1 MSIGTANFHPS
12 AIEDNIYNLID
23 CEDYIV
29 SSCEYT
35 EKCMEAVG
43 SYLQSEGVQWSS
55 IWSNYQDETGY
66 SVSFAWIE
74 AGRLHHIVLDCRKE
88 GCY

>member
-1 MSIGTANFHPS
+1 MSIGSTNFHPS
-12 AIEDNIYNLID
+12 IIEDNIYNLID
-23 CEDYIV
+23 REDYIV
-29 SSCEYT
+29 SSSEYT
-35 EKCMEAVG
+35 EKCMDAVG
-43 SYLQSEGVQWSS
+43 SYLESEGVQWSS
-55 IWSNYQDETGY
+55 IWSSYRDETGY